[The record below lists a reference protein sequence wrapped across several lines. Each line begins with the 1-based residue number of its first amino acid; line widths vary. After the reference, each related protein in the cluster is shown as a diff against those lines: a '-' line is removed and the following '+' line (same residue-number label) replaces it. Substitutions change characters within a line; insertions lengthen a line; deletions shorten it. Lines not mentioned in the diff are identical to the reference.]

1 MPNFANQAMLQPVLQ
16 HSYGG
21 AGSASGIAST
31 SQTRAHSAFHQQQQ
45 NQIPS
50 TISSHYGSV
59 NMSKEKTQQCIYCKE
74 WRPPHLFDAHYNNC
88 RIKHMSGATSN
99 SKELN
104 EEMKTIDSAN
114 NISSKKASSLLST
127 INSTT
132 NNNNGAV
139 PLGPEAKEK
148 RLKQFK

>member
-1 MPNFANQAMLQPVLQ
+1 
-16 HSYGG
+16 
-21 AGSASGIAST
+21 
-31 SQTRAHSAFHQQQQ
+31 
-45 NQIPS
+45 
-50 TISSHYGSV
+50 
-59 NMSKEKTQQCIYCKE
+59 
-74 WRPPHLFDAHYNNC
+74 
-88 RIKHMSGATSN
+88 MSGATSN